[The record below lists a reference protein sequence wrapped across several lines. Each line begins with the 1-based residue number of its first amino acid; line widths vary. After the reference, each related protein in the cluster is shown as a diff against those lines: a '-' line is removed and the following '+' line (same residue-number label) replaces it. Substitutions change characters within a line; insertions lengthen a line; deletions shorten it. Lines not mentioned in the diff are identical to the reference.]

1 MLFHVKNNDISEK
14 MNFNSF
20 RTSLLLLL
28 ALMLCVPSL
37 PAQKNKKQ
45 KSAKTVIT
53 DEQRKQSALFA
64 DALREFYA
72 GNHEAAENS
81 FRQVLAK
88 DPKNDAVYYM
98 LARIRKE
105 GKNLAGAAYYLN
117 EALKIDKSNVWY
129 KVELAEVYDLME
141 DYKSAIKIWEEI
153 CKLKP
158 ENEYY
163 LFTLSED
170 YIHQEEYT
178 KVIEVYNKLEVL
190 EGYNDELTSAKVSIY
205 LYLNDVKSAVGEYD
219 KLIRE
224 FPTEP
229 RYQVMAGNIY
239 QSNNMPEKALPYYQ
253 SALRLAPDNTMANM
267 AMADYYLSK
276 GDEQQAY
283 ESLLKAFRDPQIDMD
298 DKLPFLKQYFTKAV
312 KNTSKESVGQCKE
325 LSLAVAEAHPE
336 RVEGWA
342 SLATLSMMGK
352 NYDTAR
358 GYFEKALAID
368 QSSYALWEDYFYC
381 LSQQKDFTSMIS
393 KGKEVMELFP
403 TNAAM
408 LYNIAN
414 AYFSEKNYAKAI
426 ELLQQAAVY
435 SYDNNLLANIYNVLG
450 DCQKELGNNSEAVKN
465 WKIALQ
471 KGINTQEKIQQATGN

>member
-1 MLFHVKNNDISEK
+1 
-14 MNFNSF
+14 MNHKF
-20 RTSLLLLL
+20 RIFLLLFIAL
-28 ALMLCVPSL
+28 ALCVPSL
-37 PAQKNKKQ
+37 NAQKNKKH
-45 KSAKTVIT
+45 KTKNAKIVIT

-72 GNHEAAENS
+72 GNNEVAETS

-88 DPKNDAVYYM
+88 NPNNDAVYYM

-105 GKNLAGAAYYLN
+105 NKNYAGAAYYLN

-129 KVELAEVYDLME
+129 KVELAEIYDLME
-141 DYKSAIKIWEEI
+141 DYKNAIKMWEEI

-163 LFTLSED
+163 LFNLSED
-170 YIHQEEYT
+170 FIHQEEYA

-190 EGYNDELTSAKVSIY
+190 EGYNDELTNAKVSIW
-205 LYLNDVKSAVGEYD
+205 LYLNDIKNAVGEYD
-219 KLIRE
+219 KLIHE

-229 RYQVMAGNIY
+229 RYHVMAGNIY

-253 SALRLAPDNTMANM
+253 AALQLDPNNTMANM
-267 AMADYYLSK
+267 AMADYYLGK
-276 GDEQQAY
+276 GDEQEAFKA
-283 ESLLKAFRDPQIDMD
+283 LLKAFKDPQIEMD
-298 DKLPFLKQYFTKAV
+298 DKLPFLKKYFTKAV
-312 KNTSKESVGQCKE
+312 KNTSNESVTQCRE
-325 LSLAVAEAHPE
+325 LSKAVSSAHPE

-342 SLATLSMMGK
+342 SLATLSMMEK
-352 NYDTAR
+352 KYDTAR
-358 GYFEKALAID
+358 SHFEKAIAID

-381 LSQQKDFTSMIS
+381 LSQLKDYASMIRR
-393 KGKEVMELFP
+393 GKEVLELFP
-403 TNAAM
+403 TNSAM

-414 AYFSEKNYAKAI
+414 AYFFEKNYSKAV

-435 SYDNNLLANIYNVLG
+435 SYDNSLLANIYNVLG
-450 DCQKELGNNSEAVKN
+450 DCYKELGNNDEAVKN

-471 KGINTQEKIQQATGN
+471 KGINTQEKIQEISE